1 MARPDPAIQDLKAN
15 AIILG
20 GWIAAIRVAPY
31 IIHYAREVFKS
42 K

>member
-1 MARPDPAIQDLKAN
+1 MERDDAEIEELKAKE
-15 AIILG
+15 IILG
-20 GWIAAIRVAPY
+20 GWIAAIRVATY